1 MSVRFR
7 KWICVAVFAAILLC
21 GCSGQDTDL
30 IPPTFESV
38 PPADR
43 SDPMRE
49 RVLKR
54 CEEIHGLYAEMEKPA
69 GEDSRSA
76 VDAIETLL
84 MEAGLDVVDTDGIYP
99 DYLTTA
105 DRFRDFWVTRQEP
118 AEQEVIT
125 IRESGALA
133 YTLFSCQEDG
143 VYTYI
148 MHYPPEEGE
157 EPYFE
162 QHEVLD
168 WALTDRGNFYYQLYP
183 AGDKHYSDYTLL
195 RLNPP
200 DRELFDL
207 NLKYIRAGGY
217 IGTNLFL
224 TDWSEDDFGAL
235 SFNDLWEY
243 LYYDCYGQHFSPEGY
258 KFMPERECYQ
268 IPAAEFEAVVLPY
281 FEIALDAFRDLAHYD
296 EAGDFYPWRPIQTN
310 DYSFLGFYDVEPEVI
325 SGQANPDGTVTL
337 QVWMLS
343 TDLKTDCLFSHEVTV
358 RPLDDGRF
366 QFVGNRITSRTEYGL
381 PYCEPRLTWEK
392 P

>member
-43 SDPMRE
+43 SDSMRE

-84 MEAGLDVVDTDGIYP
+84 MEAGLDVVDTDAVYP

-105 DRFRDFWVTRQEP
+105 DRFRDFWVTRQE
-118 AEQEVIT
+118 
-125 IRESGALA
+125 S
-133 YTLFSCQEDG
+133 
-143 VYTYI
+143 
-148 MHYPPEEGE
+148 
-157 EPYFE
+157 
-162 QHEVLD
+162 
-168 WALTDRGNFYYQLYP
+168 
-183 AGDKHYSDYTLL
+183 
-195 RLNPP
+195 
-200 DRELFDL
+200 
-207 NLKYIRAGGY
+207 
-217 IGTNLFL
+217 
-224 TDWSEDDFGAL
+224 
-235 SFNDLWEY
+235 
-243 LYYDCYGQHFSPEGY
+243 
-258 KFMPERECYQ
+258 
-268 IPAAEFEAVVLPY
+268 
-281 FEIALDAFRDLAHYD
+281 
-296 EAGDFYPWRPIQTN
+296 
-310 DYSFLGFYDVEPEVI
+310 EVI
-325 SGQANPDGTVTL
+325 SGQANPDGTITL

-343 TDLKTDCLFSHEVTV
+343 TDLKADCLFSHEVTV

-381 PYCEPRLTWEK
+381 PYCDPRLTWEK